1 MQYQMPSEPMG
12 RDKGPNPWV
21 VVLVILSVVLF
32 TTLVVALV
40 LCFHYHGCCVAE
52 VGTTTTTTTTTL
64 PPTHTVQT
72 IDIGGVKL
80 ELSDTDVRVLP
91 S

>member
-1 MQYQMPSEPMG
+1 MQYQMPLEPMG
-12 RDKGPNPWV
+12 QSRARGPNPWV

-40 LCFHYHGCCVAE
+40 LCFHYHGCCMAE
-52 VGTTTTTTTTTL
+52 VPTTTTTAALTS
-64 PPTHTVQT
+64 THTVQT